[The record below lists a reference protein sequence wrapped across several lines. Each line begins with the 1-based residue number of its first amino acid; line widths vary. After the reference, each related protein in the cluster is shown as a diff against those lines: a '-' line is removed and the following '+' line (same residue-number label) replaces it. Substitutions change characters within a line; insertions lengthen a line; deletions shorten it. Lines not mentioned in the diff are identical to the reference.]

1 MSSTSIS
8 TAVLP
13 GALSLGGPAGEG
25 RAAAARARGADA
37 ASSPDAG
44 PSLLL
49 PWLAQALG
57 GAASGSGWLV
67 SPVATRP
74 SAIAGYAQ
82 AATSR
87 GASGTSTKASGEWS
101 FLSDASLTIED
112 KLARFMQAVQKKI
125 DDELTQKMEDYK
137 AKYGEGGTETK
148 KDSGGFLGRL
158 LGAIFP
164 PLSLVGDLFG
174 GLEGFL
180 GDALK
185 SLGGPLL
192 AALATAVGAPMLA
205 PAALKLG
212 DALGKL
218 LGGSSKSTKTTLKGG
233 GTTTPE
239 DIEAQRKAKTSAST
253 STTKSTSSKGTGSSS
268 KSKGKDEAGSPDE
281 RLAMLEIQRLV
292 DKQNELFSLV
302 SNVLKGM
309 HDTSMTTIQNLR

>member
-13 GALSLGGPAGEG
+13 GAPSHGGAVGEG
-25 RAAAARARGADA
+25 RTAAARARATDA
-37 ASSPDAG
+37 APSPSAG
-44 PSLLL
+44 SPLPL
-49 PWLAQALG
+49 PWLAQAVG
-57 GAASGSGWLV
+57 GAVSGAGWLV
-67 SPVATRP
+67 SPVASRA
-74 SAIAGYAQ
+74 SASAGYAPS
-82 AATSR
+82 ATAR
-87 GASGTSTKASGEWS
+87 GGSGTAARASGEWA
-101 FLSDASLTIED
+101 FLADASLPIED

-148 KDSGGFLGRL
+148 KDPGGFLGKL

-164 PLSLVGDLFG
+164 PLAVVGDLFG
-174 GLEGFL
+174 GLDGFL

-205 PAALKLG
+205 PAALKIG

-218 LGGSSKSTKTTLKGG
+218 LGGASKAAKATIKGG

-239 DIEAQRKAKTSAST
+239 DVEAQVKAKTSGSAS
-253 STTKSTSSKGTGSSS
+253 KSTSSRSTGSSS
-268 KSKGKDEAGSPDE
+268 KSKGKDDGGSPDE

>member
-1 MSSTSIS
+1 MS
-8 TAVLP
+8 LP
-13 GALSLGGPAGEG
+13 SDGTPE
-25 RAAAARARGADA
+25 
-37 ASSPDAG
+37 
-44 PSLLL
+44 
-49 PWLAQALG
+49 
-57 GAASGSGWLV
+57 
-67 SPVATRP
+67 
-74 SAIAGYAQ
+74 
-82 AATSR
+82 
-87 GASGTSTKASGEWS
+87 TSTRVSGEWS
-101 FLSDASLTIED
+101 FLGDASLTIED

-148 KDSGGFLGRL
+148 KDSGGFLGKL

-174 GLEGFL
+174 GLDGFL

-218 LGGSSKSTKTTLKGG
+218 LGGSSRSTKTPLKGG

-239 DIEAQRKAKTSAST
+239 HIEAQRKAKASGST
-253 STTKSTSSKGTGSSS
+253 STSSAKSSSSKGTGSSS
-268 KSKGKDEAGSPDE
+268 KSKGKDDAGSPDE